1 MVLCAGAFGCYAA
14 QGSLP
19 GAQGQGYD
27 LNLSYSRTT
36 LKAVA
41 DAITQQVGIAFSYET
56 ALAGYPMENLEVSE
70 KGATIEA
77 ILAAVF
83 TPRGID
89 YRVVDKV
96 VVLTRSTRP
105 VPAASAAA
113 KSEVKGVVR
122 DAAGNP
128 MIGVTVTIK
137 GTLVGVSTG
146 VDGGYAIP
154 ADGNATLLFSYIG
167 YRPHE
172 EVVGRRTQIDVTMQE
187 DELVM
192 DEVVVVGYGTLKKR
206 NIVGAVENLSGDAVE
221 NRPNANITRSLQG
234 QIPGLNIVQVDGKAD
249 HAGEVTIRGVN
260 NTFKARV
267 SGGEKT
273 NKLGQG
279 GGALVLIDGAEGDMG
294 SVNPDDIASISVLK
308 DASSAAVY
316 GARGAFGVILITT
329 KDPEKGKV
337 RVSYNGSVS
346 LHRRTVI
353 WEDNVVTDPVQWV
366 DAFRESYLNSS
377 PTATVPSLFNNY
389 MPYSNA
395 WFEEL
400 KRRRADPTMDN
411 YDIDANGNY
420 NYYGET
426 NWLKEIYKSVN
437 YSTTHAV
444 SIQGGREGVS
454 YYISGRY
461 YNQDGIYKVGEETYK
476 KYNLRAKGSIRIRP
490 WLTLDNNTSLM
501 SSKYHQPMVHY
512 GQQVISRQIDMFA
525 FPFALLKNPDGT
537 WTQTAA
543 KTGYAAFAEG
553 TSWQENNKLEVANTT
568 TFNFEF
574 VPDVFK
580 VSADVTYKGSR
591 WSRDRMENLYTYYT
605 GVNVSGQDNSYS
617 SLENWTYR
625 SDYISTNI
633 VGTVTPKLGAD
644 HDLNVVAG
652 WNLEDYDYRTQKTYR
667 QGNLYPSKPSFT
679 LMDGEYYS
687 TTSGG
692 YTWGLVGFFG
702 RVNYAYAGRY
712 LAEVSARYDGSSKFP
727 SSSQWGFFPSAS
739 VGWRLSEEPWLKPHV
754 EGWLDNF
761 KVRASIGSLGNAN
774 IDPYQYLETMTASGS
789 ASIAKSSVIINGQNV
804 PYTSVPSLIPDD
816 ITWEKVTTY
825 NIGLDLD
832 LFHNRLSFTG
842 DYYRRN
848 TTDLYTVGPNL
859 PQVLGSAAPYGNY
872 ASLKTKGWELSLS
885 WRDSFNLGGKPFSYS
900 IKGMLWDSR
909 SWITDYYNETGDLTT
924 YYKGMEIGEIW
935 GFRTAGIYASNAD
948 ALNGPAY
955 NFFKNGEMFRAY
967 AGDLRFVDVD
977 GDGIMTKGNRTLSN
991 HGDLEIIGNQSPRYQ
1006 YSINMSL
1013 NWNGIGLSML
1023 WQGVGKRD
1031 WYPWTE
1037 SGFFWGK
1044 WNRAYNSLMKTQT
1057 GDNVVRIDKSTDNW
1071 RVTNMDKNPYWTRM
1085 VSLAANR
1092 NDGPLTWE
1100 NDHYLQDA
1108 SYIRLKNITIDY
1120 TFPKHICKK
1129 LRLEGLKVY
1138 LSGENLFTHSPMFKH
1153 TDMFDPEV
1161 ITSGDSDF
1169 AASTTSGGYT
1179 WGLVGF
1185 FGRVNYAYAGRYLA
1199 EVSARYDG
1207 SSKFP
1212 SSSQWGFFP
1221 SASVGWRLSE
1231 EPWLKPHVEG
1241 WLDNFKVRA
1250 SIGSLG
1256 NANID
1261 PYQYLE
1267 TMTASGSASI
1277 AKSSVIINGQNV
1289 PYTSVPSLIPD
1300 DITWEK
1306 VTTYNIGLDL
1316 DLFHNRLSF
1325 TGDYYRRNTT
1335 DLYTVGPNLPQVLGS
1350 AAPYGN
1356 YASLK
1361 TKGWE
1366 LSLSWR
1372 DSFNLGG
1379 KPFSYSIKGML
1390 WDSRSWITDYYNET
1404 GDLTTYYKGMEIG
1417 EIWGFRTAGIYASN
1431 ADALNGPA
1439 YNFFK
1444 NGEMF
1449 RAYAGDLRFVDVDG
1463 DGIMTKGNRTL
1474 SNHGDLEIIGNQ
1486 SPRYQYSINMSLN
1499 WNGIGLSMLWQ
1510 GVGKRDWYPWT
1521 ESGFFWGKWNR
1532 AYNSLMKTQTGDN
1545 VVRIDKSTDNW
1556 RVTNMDKN
1564 PYWTRMVSLAAN
1576 RNDGPL
1582 TWENDH
1588 YLQDA
1593 SYIRL
1598 KNITIDYTFPKHICK
1613 KLRLEGLKVYL
1624 SGENLFTHSPMFKH
1638 TDMFDPEVITSGDS
1652 DFAASTTSGLNG
1664 TGNGYSYPMLKTV
1677 TLGINV
1683 TF

>member
-605 GVNVSGQDNSYS
+605 GVNVSGQDNSFS

-633 VGTVTPKLGAD
+633 VGTVTPKLGSD

-1013 NWNGIGLSML
+1013 NWNGIGLSIDRGL
-1023 WQGVGKRD
+1023 HHRGRNSRHGVAQPERSHHRAVVVASVQRDRPGRVARAVDDARDTGHIARHARRRHVAHRAVVPAAAHLPVIQAADDAARARLASGIRRDGHGYEAGHAGERIVRLCDDARITPRIGVGAVFELDAARPVIGRAVLRPENHIRD
-1031 WYPWTE
+1031 RPLGIGEEPGITPVGRYVDIVDTVAVAVERPREILDRRPRDIPHVDVGLEVDDGTAVVVGALLRE
-1037 SGFFWGK
+1037 VHHVFIGGDPQPEEKLGRGSDAVPRKGHFLPFEQVFDEDAPV
-1044 WNRAYNSLMKTQT
+1044 RT
-1057 GDNVVRIDKSTDNW
+1057 GDR
-1071 RVTNMDKNPYWTRM
+1071 R
-1085 VSLAANR
+1085 
-1092 NDGPLTWE
+1092 
-1100 NDHYLQDA
+1100 LQPA
-1108 SYIRLKNITIDY
+1108 VHL
-1120 TFPKHICKK
+1120 
-1129 LRLEGLKVY
+1129 
-1138 LSGENLFTHSPMFKH
+1138 
-1153 TDMFDPEV
+1153 
-1161 ITSGDSDF
+1161 
-1169 AASTTSGGYT
+1169 
-1179 WGLVGF
+1179 
-1185 FGRVNYAYAGRYLA
+1185 
-1199 EVSARYDG
+1199 
-1207 SSKFP
+1207 
-1212 SSSQWGFFP
+1212 
-1221 SASVGWRLSE
+1221 
-1231 EPWLKPHVEG
+1231 
-1241 WLDNFKVRA
+1241 
-1250 SIGSLG
+1250 
-1256 NANID
+1256 
-1261 PYQYLE
+1261 
-1267 TMTASGSASI
+1267 
-1277 AKSSVIINGQNV
+1277 
-1289 PYTSVPSLIPD
+1289 
-1300 DITWEK
+1300 
-1306 VTTYNIGLDL
+1306 
-1316 DLFHNRLSF
+1316 
-1325 TGDYYRRNTT
+1325 
-1335 DLYTVGPNLPQVLGS
+1335 
-1350 AAPYGN
+1350 
-1356 YASLK
+1356 
-1361 TKGWE
+1361 
-1366 LSLSWR
+1366 
-1372 DSFNLGG
+1372 
-1379 KPFSYSIKGML
+1379 
-1390 WDSRSWITDYYNET
+1390 
-1404 GDLTTYYKGMEIG
+1404 
-1417 EIWGFRTAGIYASN
+1417 RTAGDQEIHRLGLHQRHFADLHRKDVRHRGILADGHRTRPGIDHGLRYGQVPLHTVGVDRFERDFRNGLRSLLADRERQHRSQRLEVQAEAALGGCGIGRIGIHRQGSARLVGTDRKYA
-1431 ADALNGPA
+1431 
-1439 YNFFK
+1439 
-1444 NGEMF
+1444 
-1449 RAYAGDLRFVDVDG
+1449 VDG
-1463 DGIMTKGNRTL
+1463 
-1474 SNHGDLEIIGNQ
+1474 LEIG
-1486 SPRYQYSINMSLN
+1486 R
-1499 WNGIGLSMLWQ
+1499 
-1510 GVGKRDWYPWT
+1510 
-1521 ESGFFWGKWNR
+1521 
-1532 AYNSLMKTQTGDN
+1532 
-1545 VVRIDKSTDNW
+1545 
-1556 RVTNMDKN
+1556 
-1564 PYWTRMVSLAAN
+1564 
-1576 RNDGPL
+1576 
-1582 TWENDH
+1582 H
-1588 YLQDA
+1588 
-1593 SYIRL
+1593 
-1598 KNITIDYTFPKHICK
+1598 
-1613 KLRLEGLKVYL
+1613 
-1624 SGENLFTHSPMFKH
+1624 
-1638 TDMFDPEVITSGDS
+1638 
-1652 DFAASTTSGLNG
+1652 FAACVRGQREGHRMELD
-1664 TGNGYSYPMLKTV
+1664 TV
-1677 TLGINV
+1677 AGVVGFVHIRHPLV
-1683 TF
+1683 ADDDLVAFLP

>member
-1 MVLCAGAFGCYAA
+1 MVLCAGAFGGYAA

-41 DAITQQVGIAFSYET
+41 DAITQQAGIAFSYET

-77 ILAAVF
+77 ILATVF

-105 VPAASAAA
+105 VPAARAAA

-329 KDPEKGKV
+329 KNPEKGKV

-553 TSWQENNKLEVANTT
+553 ASWQENNKLEVANTT

-605 GVNVSGQDNSYS
+605 GVNVSGQDNSFS

-727 SSSQWGFFPSAS
+727 ENSKWGFFPSAS
-739 VGWRLSEEPWLKPHV
+739 VGWRLSEEKFMAWSDR
-754 EGWLDNF
+754 WLDNF
-761 KVRASIGSLGNAN
+761 KIRLSAGSMGNGN
-774 IDPYQYLETMTASGS
+774 IDPYKYIDYMTL
-789 ASIAKSSVIINGQNV
+789 KSSTVVIGNTLGT
-804 PYTSVPSLIPDD
+804 YTVAPGAIPLSL
-816 ITWEKVTTY
+816 TWETSTTY
-825 NIGLDLD
+825 DVGADLD
-832 LFHNRLSFTG
+832 FLKNRLTMGF
-842 DYYRRN
+842 DWYRRN
-848 TTDLYTVGPNL
+848 TTDMYTVGVSL
-859 PQVLGSAAPYGNY
+859 PAVYGTAAPKGNN
-872 ASLKTKGWELSLS
+872 ASLKTNGWELSVG
-885 WRDSFNLGGKPFSYS
+885 WRDSFKLAGKEFRYS
-900 IKGMLWDSR
+900 VKAMVWDSR
-909 SWITDYYNETGDLTT
+909 TWVTKYINPTGNLDDYYE
-924 YYKGMEIGEIW
+924 GMELGEIW
-935 GFRTAGIYASNAD
+935 GYRVEGLFRDQDDIDSHATQSFLQSSDKVTRPGQVKFAD
-948 ALNGPAY
+948 LN
-955 NFFKNGEMFRAY
+955 E
-967 AGDLRFVDVD
+967 D
-977 GDGIMTKGNRTLSN
+977 GRIDQGAKTLSD
-991 HGDLEIIGNQSPRYQ
+991 HGDLTVIGNTSSRYH
-1006 YSINMSL
+1006 YGVNVSF
-1013 NWNGIGLSML
+1013 NWNGIGVSTF
-1023 WQGVGKRD
+1023 WQGVAKKN
-1031 WYPWTE
+1031 WYPRYD
-1037 SGFFWGK
+1037 SGYFWGQY
-1044 WNRAYNSLMKTQT
+1044 NRPFGYMLKAHT
-1057 GDNVVRIDKSTDNW
+1057 GSNVYREELDNW
-1071 RVTNMDKNPYWTRM
+1071 DTAYWPRYSAYQTNESSVNRVLTTP
-1085 VSLAANR
+1085 
-1092 NDGPLTWE
+1092 NDR
-1100 NDHYLQDA
+1100 YMQDV
-1108 SYIRLKNITIDY
+1108 SYIRLKNLTVDY
-1120 TFPKHICKK
+1120 TFPAHICRKMRIK
-1129 LRLEGLKVY
+1129 GLKVY
-1138 LSGENLFTHSPMFKH
+1138 VSGENLWTSSPMFKYC
-1153 TDMFDPEV
+1153 DNYDPEV
-1161 ITSGDSDF
+1161 INAGDSDF
-1169 AASTTSGGYT
+1169 
-1179 WGLVGF
+1179 
-1185 FGRVNYAYAGRYLA
+1185 
-1199 EVSARYDG
+1199 
-1207 SSKFP
+1207 
-1212 SSSQWGFFP
+1212 
-1221 SASVGWRLSE
+1221 
-1231 EPWLKPHVEG
+1231 
-1241 WLDNFKVRA
+1241 
-1250 SIGSLG
+1250 
-1256 NANID
+1256 
-1261 PYQYLE
+1261 
-1267 TMTASGSASI
+1267 
-1277 AKSSVIINGQNV
+1277 
-1289 PYTSVPSLIPD
+1289 
-1300 DITWEK
+1300 
-1306 VTTYNIGLDL
+1306 
-1316 DLFHNRLSF
+1316 
-1325 TGDYYRRNTT
+1325 
-1335 DLYTVGPNLPQVLGS
+1335 
-1350 AAPYGN
+1350 
-1356 YASLK
+1356 
-1361 TKGWE
+1361 
-1366 LSLSWR
+1366 
-1372 DSFNLGG
+1372 
-1379 KPFSYSIKGML
+1379 
-1390 WDSRSWITDYYNET
+1390 
-1404 GDLTTYYKGMEIG
+1404 
-1417 EIWGFRTAGIYASN
+1417 RTA
-1431 ADALNGPA
+1431 
-1439 YNFFK
+1439 
-1444 NGEMF
+1444 E
-1449 RAYAGDLRFVDVDG
+1449 GD
-1463 DGIMTKGNRTL
+1463 
-1474 SNHGDLEIIGNQ
+1474 
-1486 SPRYQYSINMSLN
+1486 
-1499 WNGIGLSMLWQ
+1499 
-1510 GVGKRDWYPWT
+1510 
-1521 ESGFFWGKWNR
+1521 
-1532 AYNSLMKTQTGDN
+1532 
-1545 VVRIDKSTDNW
+1545 
-1556 RVTNMDKN
+1556 
-1564 PYWTRMVSLAAN
+1564 
-1576 RNDGPL
+1576 
-1582 TWENDH
+1582 
-1588 YLQDA
+1588 
-1593 SYIRL
+1593 
-1598 KNITIDYTFPKHICK
+1598 
-1613 KLRLEGLKVYL
+1613 
-1624 SGENLFTHSPMFKH
+1624 
-1638 TDMFDPEVITSGDS
+1638 
-1652 DFAASTTSGLNG
+1652 
-1664 TGNGYSYPMLKTV
+1664 GYSYPMLRTV
-1677 TLGINV
+1677 TLGVNL

>member
-1 MVLCAGAFGCYAA
+1 MVLCAGAFGGYAA

-41 DAITQQVGIAFSYET
+41 DAITQQAGIAFSYET

-77 ILAAVF
+77 ILATVF

-105 VPAASAAA
+105 VPAARAAA

-137 GTLVGVSTG
+137 GTQVGVSTG

-329 KDPEKGKV
+329 KNPEKGKV

-605 GVNVSGQDNSYS
+605 GVNVSGAGQQFLVARKLDVPLGLHLDEHRRYGHAQAGGRPRPERGRRMEPRGLRLPHAEDLPPGQPL
-617 SLENWTYR
+617 SLEAELHAHGRRVLLDHLGRLHVGAGRILRPRQLRLCRPLPGR
-625 SDYISTNI
+625 SERPLRRVVEIPVQFA
-633 VGTVTPKLGAD
+633 VGLLPLGIGRMAPLRRAVAQTARRRVAGQLQGSRQHRFARQCQHRPLPVPRD
-644 HDLNVVAG
+644 HDRFGQRLDRQVVG
-652 WNLEDYDYRTQKTYR
+652 HHQRPERTLHVGAQPDPPTTSPGKRSPPTT
-667 QGNLYPSKPSFT
+667 SAST
-679 LMDGEYYS
+679 STCS
-687 TTSGG
+687 TT
-692 YTWGLVGFFG
+692 GF
-702 RVNYAYAGRY
+702 RSPATTTAAIRPTSTP
-712 LAEVSARYDGSSKFP
+712 SARTSRRYSVAPRPTATTPASRPRDGS
-727 SSSQWGFFPSAS
+727 
-739 VGWRLSEEPWLKPHV
+739 
-754 EGWLDNF
+754 
-761 KVRASIGSLGNAN
+761 
-774 IDPYQYLETMTASGS
+774 
-789 ASIAKSSVIINGQNV
+789 
-804 PYTSVPSLIPDD
+804 
-816 ITWEKVTTY
+816 
-825 NIGLDLD
+825 
-832 LFHNRLSFTG
+832 
-842 DYYRRN
+842 
-848 TTDLYTVGPNL
+848 
-859 PQVLGSAAPYGNY
+859 
-872 ASLKTKGWELSLS
+872 
-885 WRDSFNLGGKPFSYS
+885 
-900 IKGMLWDSR
+900 
-909 SWITDYYNETGDLTT
+909 
-924 YYKGMEIGEIW
+924 
-935 GFRTAGIYASNAD
+935 
-948 ALNGPAY
+948 
-955 NFFKNGEMFRAY
+955 
-967 AGDLRFVDVD
+967 
-977 GDGIMTKGNRTLSN
+977 
-991 HGDLEIIGNQSPRYQ
+991 
-1006 YSINMSL
+1006 
-1013 NWNGIGLSML
+1013 
-1023 WQGVGKRD
+1023 
-1031 WYPWTE
+1031 
-1037 SGFFWGK
+1037 
-1044 WNRAYNSLMKTQT
+1044 
-1057 GDNVVRIDKSTDNW
+1057 
-1071 RVTNMDKNPYWTRM
+1071 
-1085 VSLAANR
+1085 
-1092 NDGPLTWE
+1092 
-1100 NDHYLQDA
+1100 
-1108 SYIRLKNITIDY
+1108 
-1120 TFPKHICKK
+1120 
-1129 LRLEGLKVY
+1129 
-1138 LSGENLFTHSPMFKH
+1138 
-1153 TDMFDPEV
+1153 
-1161 ITSGDSDF
+1161 
-1169 AASTTSGGYT
+1169 
-1179 WGLVGF
+1179 
-1185 FGRVNYAYAGRYLA
+1185 
-1199 EVSARYDG
+1199 
-1207 SSKFP
+1207 
-1212 SSSQWGFFP
+1212 
-1221 SASVGWRLSE
+1221 
-1231 EPWLKPHVEG
+1231 
-1241 WLDNFKVRA
+1241 
-1250 SIGSLG
+1250 
-1256 NANID
+1256 
-1261 PYQYLE
+1261 
-1267 TMTASGSASI
+1267 
-1277 AKSSVIINGQNV
+1277 
-1289 PYTSVPSLIPD
+1289 
-1300 DITWEK
+1300 
-1306 VTTYNIGLDL
+1306 
-1316 DLFHNRLSF
+1316 
-1325 TGDYYRRNTT
+1325 
-1335 DLYTVGPNLPQVLGS
+1335 
-1350 AAPYGN
+1350 
-1356 YASLK
+1356 
-1361 TKGWE
+1361 
-1366 LSLSWR
+1366 
-1372 DSFNLGG
+1372 
-1379 KPFSYSIKGML
+1379 
-1390 WDSRSWITDYYNET
+1390 
-1404 GDLTTYYKGMEIG
+1404 
-1417 EIWGFRTAGIYASN
+1417 
-1431 ADALNGPA
+1431 
-1439 YNFFK
+1439 
-1444 NGEMF
+1444 
-1449 RAYAGDLRFVDVDG
+1449 
-1463 DGIMTKGNRTL
+1463 
-1474 SNHGDLEIIGNQ
+1474 
-1486 SPRYQYSINMSLN
+1486 
-1499 WNGIGLSMLWQ
+1499 
-1510 GVGKRDWYPWT
+1510 
-1521 ESGFFWGKWNR
+1521 
-1532 AYNSLMKTQTGDN
+1532 
-1545 VVRIDKSTDNW
+1545 
-1556 RVTNMDKN
+1556 
-1564 PYWTRMVSLAAN
+1564 
-1576 RNDGPL
+1576 
-1582 TWENDH
+1582 
-1588 YLQDA
+1588 
-1593 SYIRL
+1593 
-1598 KNITIDYTFPKHICK
+1598 
-1613 KLRLEGLKVYL
+1613 
-1624 SGENLFTHSPMFKH
+1624 
-1638 TDMFDPEVITSGDS
+1638 
-1652 DFAASTTSGLNG
+1652 
-1664 TGNGYSYPMLKTV
+1664 
-1677 TLGINV
+1677 
-1683 TF
+1683 